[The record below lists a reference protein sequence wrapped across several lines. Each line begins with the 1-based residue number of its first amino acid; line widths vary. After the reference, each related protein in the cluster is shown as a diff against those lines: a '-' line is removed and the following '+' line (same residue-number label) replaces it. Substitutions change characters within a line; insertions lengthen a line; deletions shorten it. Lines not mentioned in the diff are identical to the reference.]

1 MTVLEARAVT
11 KSYRRG
17 GVFGRGRTIR
27 AVGGV
32 SLQLAEGE
40 CLALAGASGSGKSTL
55 GRLLL
60 GLEKPDAGEVLYTVQ
75 ALGGIPKQSGKEFR
89 RMVQAVFQ
97 NSQGAVN
104 PAFSARDIIAEP
116 LVNFLGLAGDR
127 LVERVAGLLERVGLD
142 PGEMDKFPHQFS
154 GGELQRICLA
164 RALAPEPRAI
174 VLDEAL
180 SALDTINQVRIME
193 LLKQIRRE
201 DGTALLFISHDMRL
215 VAELADRV
223 AVMREGV
230 LAGEIIDLREE
241 GPLSGEFRELLE
253 AVY

>member
-1 MTVLEARAVT
+1 MTVIEARLLR

-17 GVFGRGRTIR
+17 GVFSGGRVIR

-32 SLQLAEGE
+32 SLTLAEGE

-60 GLEKPDAGEVLYTVQ
+60 GLEKPDAGEVFHMGQ
-75 ALGGIPKQSGKEFR
+75 KLGDIPKRSAKEYR
-89 RMVQAVFQ
+89 RLVQAVFQ

-104 PAFSARDIIAEP
+104 PAFSAHDIIAEP
-116 LVNFLGLAGDR
+116 LVNFFRLGGPGLER
-127 LVERVAGLLERVGLD
+127 RVAELLERVGID
-142 PGEMDKFPHQFS
+142 PGEMRKFPHQFS

-174 VLDEAL
+174 ILDEAL
-180 SALDTINQVRIME
+180 SDLDTINQVRIME
-193 LLKQIRRE
+193 LLKKIRRE
-201 DGTALLFISHDMRL
+201 DGMAMLFISHDMRL
-215 VAELADRV
+215 VAEMAERV

-230 LAGEIIDLREE
+230 LAGGIVDLRAE

-253 AVY
+253 VVY